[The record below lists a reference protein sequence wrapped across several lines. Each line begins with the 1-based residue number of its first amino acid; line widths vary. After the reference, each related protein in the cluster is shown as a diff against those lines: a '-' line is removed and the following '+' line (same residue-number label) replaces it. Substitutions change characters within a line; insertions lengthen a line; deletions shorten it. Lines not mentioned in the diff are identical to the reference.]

1 MHKQNIH
8 PSTLTLLSIYWGT
21 CCAWRAR
28 EIERGERAVVETER
42 EEREKKDKRER
53 ERDLL

>member
-1 MHKQNIH
+1 ME
-8 PSTLTLLSIYWGT
+8 SE
-21 CCAWRAR
+21 RDR
-28 EIERGERAVVETER
+28 EGGERAVVETER